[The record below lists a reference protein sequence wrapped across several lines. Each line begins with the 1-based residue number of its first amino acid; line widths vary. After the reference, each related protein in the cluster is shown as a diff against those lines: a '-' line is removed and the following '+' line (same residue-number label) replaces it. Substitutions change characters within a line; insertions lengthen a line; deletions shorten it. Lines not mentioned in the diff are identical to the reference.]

1 MKLYIPN
8 MFKIC
13 CVLALKWQNVI
24 GIKVLSHRQKVPVA
38 ESYDNLTVCKKQKS
52 VTISFTEIHLHQL
65 LLPADRKGHCPLVTI
80 YLLLSPDSNSVIN
93 QWNTLHSP
101 PPQLIGQWNGLPGH
115 LFFDGAH
122 FLYLRASCNSDSQ
135 HCQQPVASPAVGRR
149 PRGRG
154 RLLELAE
161 HIWRLQARY

>member
-8 MFKIC
+8 MFKTC

-65 LLPADRKGHCPLVTI
+65 LLPADLKGHCPLVTI

-115 LFFDGAH
+115 LFLMGLIFYTFALLAIQTPNTANSQSPVRRSVAGLAAAGA
-122 FLYLRASCNSDSQ
+122 CWN
-135 HCQQPVASPAVGRR
+135 
-149 PRGRG
+149 
-154 RLLELAE
+154 
-161 HIWRLQARY
+161 